1 MLGPPPTSPQG
12 SHVAICPETQ
22 RWVALEYQDMRRG
35 SRREQVQDVEAQEA
49 EYLQQ
54 ANQTGPDGSLLAEK
68 PNTTKKNEKK
78 KTNKPCHRRTNQIG
92 R

>member
-1 MLGPPPTSPQG
+1 
-12 SHVAICPETQ
+12 
-22 RWVALEYQDMRRG
+22 MRRG

-78 KTNKPCHRRTNQIG
+78 KTNEPCHRRTNQIG